1 MALYNVVAGSRF
13 YIGGVMADQA
23 ADFVE
28 SDFNSQVWVE
38 VDGWQQMGD
47 ISEEPNVINTSLIN
61 RNRDKAMKGTS
72 QVVNMENRF
81 VIIEDD
87 AGQLACI
94 AASSP
99 TDRNDYAFR
108 IVFPSGAERLFAG
121 LVMTASEIGG
131 EANTIR
137 LLAVTV
143 ARNSN
148 VVNVAA

>member
-28 SDFNSQVWVE
+28 ADFNSQVWVE

-47 ISEEPNVINTSLIN
+47 LGEEPNMITTSLIN
-61 RNRDKAMKGTS
+61 RNRDKAMKGTR

-81 VIIEDD
+81 TIIEDD
-87 AGQLACI
+87 PGQLACI
-94 AASSP
+94 AAEPVNS
-99 TDRNDYAFR
+99 DYAFR
-108 IVFPSGAERLFAG
+108 VVFPSGAERLFTG
-121 LVMTASEIGG
+121 PVVTASEIGG

-137 LLAVTV
+137 FLAVTI

-148 VVNVAA
+148 VVRVAA

>member
-13 YIGGVMADQA
+13 YIGGAMADQA

-28 SDFNSQVWVE
+28 ADFNSQVWVE

-47 ISEEPNVINTSLIN
+47 LGEEPNMITTSLIN
-61 RNRDKAMKGTS
+61 RNRDKAMKGTR

-81 VIIEDD
+81 TIIEDD

-94 AASSP
+94 AAEAVNS
-99 TDRNDYAFR
+99 DYAFR
-108 IVFPSGAERLFAG
+108 VVFPSGSERLFTG
-121 LVMTASEIGG
+121 QVVSASEIGG
-131 EANTIR
+131 DANTIR
-137 LLAVTV
+137 FLAVTV

-148 VVNVAA
+148 VVKVAA

>member
-28 SDFNSQVWVE
+28 ADFAAQVWTE

-47 ISEEPNVINTSLIN
+47 LGEEPNMITTSLIN
-61 RNRDKAMKGTS
+61 RGRDKAMKGTR

-81 VIIEDD
+81 TIIDDD

-94 AASSP
+94 AAEAANS
-99 TDRNDYAFR
+99 DYAFR
-108 IVFPSGAERLFAG
+108 VTFASGAERLFTG
-121 LVMTASEIGG
+121 LVVSASEIGG

-137 LLAVTV
+137 FLAVNV

-148 VVNVAA
+148 VVKVAA